1 MGEAREGMM
10 YYARV
15 EGERE
20 SMLEP
25 EEEAGTSMKDEKK
38 RRRRMMNKT
47 YEWLINNYSTSL
59 HEKESVLELKY
70 GWNYIQAK

>member
-1 MGEAREGMM
+1 MGEGMI

-15 EGERE
+15 EGEKE

-38 RRRRMMNKT
+38 RRRMMNKT
-47 YEWLINNYSTSL
+47 YEWPINNYNTSL
-59 HEKESVLELKY
+59 HKKESVLELKH
-70 GWNYIQAK
+70 GWKHIQAK

>member
-1 MGEAREGMM
+1 MMGEGML

-15 EGERE
+15 EGEKE

-25 EEEAGTSMKDEKK
+25 EEVAGTSMKDEK

-59 HEKESVLELKY
+59 HKKESVLELKY
-70 GWNYIQAK
+70 GWNYIQS